1 MAIYHFSAKVI
12 SRANGSSAVASAAY
26 RSASRLR
33 DERLERCHDFTNKPG
48 VVHSEI
54 MLPDGAT
61 DELRD
66 REVLWNTVEAGEK
79 RKDAQLSREVEFA
92 IPREMSQVH
101 GVELAREFVQRT
113 FVGQGMVADLNVHW
127 DVGADGLAKP
137 HAHVMLSMREVG
149 EKGFGAK
156 VRDWNRTEQVERWRE
171 GWAAHVNARLAEL
184 DIDVRI
190 DHRSLEDQGLDL
202 EPQSKIGPAASRR
215 TDQGLEAD
223 RLDEHR
229 EIARR
234 NGERI
239 IADPKLA
246 LDAITHGQATFT
258 RHDLARFIHRHSDGK
273 DQFDQVMAAVQ
284 ASPEM
289 VALGQD
295 GRGQDRFTSREM
307 IAVEERLHR
316 AAELMAQ
323 RERHAV
329 GQRDRDRALEH
340 AREHGL
346 DLFGEQRAAFEHVT
360 DGRDLGIV
368 VGYAGAGKSAMLGV
382 AREAWEAAGH
392 HVHGLA
398 LSGVAAENLES
409 GSGIASR
416 TLASMEHQWAQGRD
430 ALTARDVLVIDEAG
444 MIGSRQME
452 RIVSAAQIAGAK
464 VVLVGDPEQ
473 LQAIEAGAAFRSL
486 SERHGGVEIR
496 EIRRQREDW
505 QRDATRQLATGRTG
519 EALQSYRQHGA
530 VHDGETREQ
539 ARQALVDGW
548 DRERLANPG
557 EARIILTHTRD
568 EVQALNLA
576 ARERLRQAGSL
587 GQDVA
592 VQTERGERQF
602 APGDRVM
609 FLKNDRDLGV
619 KNGTLGEIERVSP
632 TTLQVR
638 LDAGRSID
646 FDLKTYAQVDHGY
659 AATIHKAQGVT
670 VDRAHVLATPGLDR
684 HAAYVALSRHR
695 SGVELHYGRDDFRD
709 ADELARTLSRERAKD
724 MATDYARAFGERR
737 DLRLSRP
744 ITLGPKPEPQRSIFA
759 SFRPKAAAAPE
770 PERQAREP
778 TPAVGRTQRAVQG
791 YAKSLAE
798 SELMRERGLPVL
810 PHQRQAL
817 DRAREALN
825 GLRPHAAADLET
837 ALRRQPDLIGE
848 AAGGRTQRAIR
859 AMQLEAEVRT
869 NPQMRADRF
878 VERWQGL
885 NRQREQLERHGDPGS
900 ARRIANRMGD
910 LAFGLERDPQ
920 LESLLANRRRD
931 LGLHPIVE
939 RDLVRD
945 LSRQIG
951 LGRGLGIGL

>member
-1 MAIYHFSAKVI
+1 MAIYHFSVKVI

-33 DERLERCHDFTNKPG
+33 DERLDRCHDFTNKPG

-54 MLPDGAT
+54 ILPDGAP

-66 REVLWNTVEAGEK
+66 RERLWNTVEAGEK
-79 RKDAQLSREVEFA
+79 RKDAQLAREVEFA
-92 IPREMSQVH
+92 IPREMSQAQ

-113 FVGQGMVADLNVHW
+113 FVDQGMVADLNVHW
-127 DVGADGLAKP
+127 DIGADGLAKP

-149 EKGFGAK
+149 EEGFGAK

-215 TDQGLEAD
+215 NNQGLEAE

-229 EIARR
+229 QIARR

-258 RHDLARFIHRHSDGK
+258 RQDLARFVHRHSDGK
-273 DQFDQVMAAVQ
+273 DQFDLAMAAVR

-316 AAELMAQ
+316 AAQLMAQ

-329 GQRDRDRALEH
+329 SERDRDRALER
-340 AREHGL
+340 ARERGL
-346 DLFGEQRAAFEHVT
+346 DLSGEQRAAFEHVT
-360 DGRDLGIV
+360 DGQGLGIV

-382 AREAWEAAGH
+382 AREAWESAGYE
-392 HVHGLA
+392 VHGLA

-409 GSGIASR
+409 GSAIPSR
-416 TLASMEHQWAQGRD
+416 TLASLEHQWAQGR
-430 ALTARDVLVIDEAG
+430 ATLTVRDVLVIDEAG

-452 RIVSAAQIAGAK
+452 RVISAAERVGTK

-473 LQAIEAGAAFRSL
+473 LQAIEAGAAFRSV

-505 QRDATRQLATGRTG
+505 QRDATRQLATGRTA
-519 EALQSYRQHGA
+519 EALQAYREHGA
-530 VHDGETREQ
+530 VHAAETREQ
-539 ARQALVDGW
+539 ARQDLVDGW
-548 DRERLANPG
+548 DRERRADPG
-557 EARIILTHTRD
+557 QTRIILTHTRD
-568 EVQALNLA
+568 EVQALNQA
-576 ARERLRQAGSL
+576 ARERLRRDGAL

-592 VQTERGERQF
+592 VQTERGERPF
-602 APGDRVM
+602 APGDRVI
-609 FLKNDRDLGV
+609 FLKNDRDLAV
-619 KNGTLGEIERVSP
+619 KNGTLGEIMRVSP
-632 TTLQVR
+632 TALQVR
-638 LDAGRSID
+638 LDGGRSID
-646 FDLKTYAQVDHGY
+646 LDLKTYAHVDHGY

-670 VDRAHVLATPGLDR
+670 VDEAHVLATPGLDR

-695 SGVELHYGRDDFRD
+695 SGVELHYGRDDFRNG
-709 ADELARTLSRERAKD
+709 DELARTLSRERAKD
-724 MATDYARAFGERR
+724 MAADYTQAFGGRR
-737 DLRLSRP
+737 DLRASQP
-744 ITLGPKPEPQRSIFA
+744 ITPEPRPEPQRSIFA
-759 SFRPKAAAAPE
+759 SFRPKAAVPESERQAPE
-770 PERQAREP
+770 PA
-778 TPAVGRTQRAVQG
+778 PAVGRTQRGVQG

-798 SELMRERGLPVL
+798 IEGMHERDLPVL

-817 DRAREALN
+817 DRAREALD
-825 GLRPHAAADLET
+825 GLRPQAAADLEA
-837 ALRRQPDLIGE
+837 ALRRHPDLIGE

-885 NRQREQLERHGDPGS
+885 NRQREQLEIHGDTGS
-900 ARRIANRMGD
+900 ARRIANRMSD

-920 LESLLANRRRD
+920 LESLLANRRHD
-931 LGLHPIVE
+931 LGLHSIVE

-945 LSRQIG
+945 LARQIG
-951 LGRGLGIGL
+951 LGRGLGLGL

>member
-1 MAIYHFSAKVI
+1 MAIYHFSVKVI
-12 SRANGSSAVASAAY
+12 NRANGSSAVASAAY

-54 MLPDGAT
+54 MLPDGAPE
-61 DELRD
+61 ELRD

-92 IPREMSQVH
+92 IPREMSQRQ

-113 FVGQGMVADLNVHW
+113 FVDQGMVTDLNVHW
-127 DVGADGLAKP
+127 DVGADGLTKP

-149 EKGFGAK
+149 EEGFGAK

-215 TDQGLEAD
+215 ADQGLEAD

-258 RHDLARFIHRHSDGK
+258 RNDLARFVHRHSDSK
-273 DQFDQVMAAVQ
+273 DQFDQAMAAVQ

-289 VALGQD
+289 VALGRD

-316 AAELMAQ
+316 AAQLMAE
-323 RERHAV
+323 RDRHAV
-329 GQRDRDRALEH
+329 NERDRDRALER
-340 AREHGL
+340 ARERGL
-346 DLFGEQRAAFEHVT
+346 DLSREQRAALEHVT

-382 AREAWEAAGH
+382 AREAWESAGYQ
-392 HVHGLA
+392 VHGLA

-409 GSGIASR
+409 GSAIPSR
-416 TLASMEHQWAQGRD
+416 TLASLEHRWAQGRD
-430 ALTARDVLVIDEAG
+430 SLAARDVLVIDEAG

-452 RIVSAAQIAGAK
+452 RVISAAETAGAK

-473 LQAIEAGAAFRSL
+473 LQAIEAGAAFRSI

-496 EIRRQREDW
+496 EIRRQRADW
-505 QRDATRQLATGRTG
+505 QRDATRQLATGRTA
-519 EALQSYRQHGA
+519 EALQAYREHGA
-530 VHDGETREQ
+530 VHAAETREQ

-548 DRERLANPG
+548 NRERLADPDQT
-557 EARIILTHTRD
+557 RIILTHTRD

-576 ARERLRQAGSL
+576 ARDRLRQAGTL
-587 GQDVA
+587 GEDVA
-592 VQTERGERQF
+592 VQTERGERPF
-602 APGDRVM
+602 APGDRAM

-619 KNGTLGEIERVSP
+619 KNGTLGEIERVSQ
-632 TTLQVR
+632 TALQVR
-638 LDAGRSID
+638 LDGGRSIE
-646 FDLKTYAQVDHGY
+646 FDPKTYAHVDHGY

-695 SGVELHYGRDDFRD
+695 SGVQLHYGRDDFRD
-709 ADELARTLSRERAKD
+709 GEELARTLSRERAKD
-724 MATDYARAFGERR
+724 MASDYTQAFGERR
-737 DLRLSRP
+737 DLRPSQP
-744 ITLGPKPEPQRSIFA
+744 ATPKPEPQRSIFA
-759 SFRPKAAAAPE
+759 SFRPKAAAPE
-770 PERQAREP
+770 PERQAPELV
-778 TPAVGRTQRAVQG
+778 PAAGRTQRAVQG
-791 YAKSLAE
+791 YAKGLVE
-798 SELMRERGLPVL
+798 TERMRERGLPVL

-817 DRAREALN
+817 DRAREALD